1 MSSAPSL
8 ESGPTAPPCSGTLHQ
23 QLLLV
28 LEPCTRLP
36 CRAEEQGRLGGGSAR
51 GWGRQAA
58 EHRAQATHARA
69 QATHARSKETQPHGL
84 ARASWEAGGP
94 RPQDVPIE
102 HRPKSTKWV
111 RAEAAQPDGGELPG
125 SYRWPHALGPL
136 LQPRGE
142 VALLGPPPAHPPA
155 RRRSTTARPPHA
167 GSRPAPRDQCL
178 PWCQCGPLQA
188 QWH

>member
-8 ESGPTAPPCSGTLHQ
+8 ESGPTAPPRSGTLHQ
-23 QLLLV
+23 TAL
-28 LEPCTRLP
+28 
-36 CRAEEQGRLGGGSAR
+36 QGRGAGSLGGRVWAGLLGGGD
-51 GWGRQAA
+51 
-58 EHRAQATHARA
+58 
-69 QATHARSKETQPHGL
+69 ARSKETQPHGL

-111 RAEAAQPDGGELPG
+111 RAEAAEPDGGKLPG
-125 SYRWPHALGPL
+125 CYRWPHALGPL
-136 LQPRGE
+136 LQPCGE

-167 GSRPAPRDQCL
+167 GSGPAPRDQCL
-178 PWCQCGPLQA
+178 PWCQCGLLQA